1 MQSTLPWILAVI
13 ALTAL
18 LAVLVWRWRASRPAP
33 GPAPLP
39 VDWDLLPRPV
49 FTPDERRMYRQLR
62 EALPHHVVLAKLP
75 LVRFCQPADP
85 DKVRYWY
92 QLLGAIQVSFA
103 VCSQQGRVLA
113 AIDLHY
119 DRGGPPARATRIK
132 QSALG
137 ACRVRYLRC
146 PADHLPSV
154 AELQLLVPQSASA
167 NRGPQPAS
175 APSSDEA
182 GARAGAVGAANDV
195 RATSGS
201 RRRERTTLWQDSLP
215 FTDSFFMPERR
226 FEALG
231 LGDSDPEDEQADVLA
246 AALPPGALPAG
257 EPAPPPLSLVAHNV
271 HADAG
276 PATDAGSPSGTAEG
290 HGMHLAT
297 GTYGGGHAVGS

>member
-1 MQSTLPWILAVI
+1 MLSNLPWILAVFATA
-13 ALTAL
+13 ALVV
-18 LAVLVWRWRASRPAP
+18 VLVWRWHASRQAP

-49 FTPDERRMYRQLR
+49 FTADERRLYRQLR
-62 EALPHHVVLAKLP
+62 EALPHHVILAKLP

-92 QLLGAIQVSFA
+92 QLLGAIQVGFA

-167 NRGPQPAS
+167 NRGPQPATAAQTGDAAGRPGS
-175 APSSDEA
+175 LGAGHDGRAP
-182 GARAGAVGAANDV
+182 GG
-195 RATSGS
+195 GS
-201 RRRERTTLWQDSLP
+201 RRRERTALWQDSLP
-215 FTDSFFMPERR
+215 STDSFFMPERR
-226 FEALG
+226 FDALA
-231 LGDSDPEDEQADVLA
+231 LGDSDPEDEQADA
-246 AALPPGALPAG
+246 AAPATAMG
-257 EPAPPPLSLVAHNV
+257 GSTGGDASPPPLSLVAHNPGAGAAPLE
-271 HADAG
+271 HAA
-276 PATDAGSPSGTAEG
+276 P
-290 HGMHLAT
+290 LAT
-297 GTYGGGHAVGS
+297 GTYGGGHALGA

>member
-1 MQSTLPWILAVI
+1 MLSTLSWILAVI
-13 ALTAL
+13 VIGALA
-18 LAVLVWRWRASRPAP
+18 AVLVWRLRAPRPTP

-49 FTPDERRMYRQLR
+49 FTADERRMYRQLR
-62 EALPHHVVLAKLP
+62 EALPHHVILAKLP

-92 QLLGAIQVSFA
+92 ELLGAIQVSFA
-103 VCSQQGRVLA
+103 VCSIHGRVLA

-154 AELQLLVPQSASA
+154 AELQLLVPQNASA
-167 NRGPQPAS
+167 NRGPQPAG
-175 APSSDEA
+175 APGSGQA
-182 GARAGAVGAANDV
+182 GAAGAANDS
-195 RATSGS
+195 RASNGS
-201 RRRERTTLWQDSLP
+201 RRRERTALWQDSLP

-226 FEALG
+226 FEAAG
-231 LGDSDPEDEQADVLA
+231 LGDSDPEDGFTEGDPVA
-246 AALPPGALPAG
+246 
-257 EPAPPPLSLVAHNV
+257 PAPGPTPDAPSAPTLSLVQAEV
-271 HADAG
+271 AG
-276 PATDAGSPSGTAEG
+276 TDAPLA
-290 HGMHLAT
+290 AT
-297 GTYGGGHAVGS
+297 GTYGGGRALGS